1 MRNQYAGACALE
13 GVAGSGQKE
22 SRLWGCDACQ
32 GRAPHHPGIVC
43 LWNSTKVTF
52 VDINDLEGQDQDAIY
67 VGPGSG
73 DAKLATMIF
82 YPKQR

>member
-1 MRNQYAGACALE
+1 MCSYAGPNWKDHPRNRA
-13 GVAGSGQKE
+13 SKD

-32 GRAPHHPGIVC
+32 GRTPHHPGIVC